1 MVFTKWHWTGSVKQ
15 YGSRDVFP
23 YFHKLPIDPI
33 RSVGVTSEH
42 EWPQQQ
48 GWQTHE
54 RSGGWWVT
62 HTLSFFPNT
71 PLDVLSSLLS
81 PPPPRPPTQESSTQ
95 REPQCSADQSEGHWD
110 RRLLAEHEKSLAW
123 ETEGSESPPLH
134 SLAPWSRLLR
144 QRLNNDIARQTENRA
159 GGGGGSST
167 LK

>member
-71 PLDVLSSLLS
+71 PLDVLSSLL
-81 PPPPRPPTQESSTQ
+81 
-95 REPQCSADQSEGHWD
+95 
-110 RRLLAEHEKSLAW
+110 LLL
-123 ETEGSESPPLH
+123 L
-134 SLAPWSRLLR
+134 LLVLLLR
-144 QRLNNDIARQTENRA
+144 RAPHKESHSAPLTNQRGIEIEDYWQSMRRAWPEKPREVRVLPFTPWLHEVACCAR
-159 GGGGGSST
+159 G
-167 LK
+167 